1 MSKSLNFAYQWI
13 GPKGP
18 ITNNRVPTIVDLSHA
33 QFDFESGASGDLL
46 QYPYFY
52 NMFNNFNIVP
62 ACIAN
67 KDLIHLYELNFSSY
81 HYRDWRKLFSIND
94 GPFSDQLVEPGQIDH
109 LLANKGYFL
118 ITILFEGWAHDKLF
132 DEMSKF
138 FTHYNIPLDRVIYVS
153 NCQNA
158 EELHNVYC
166 KTRGIDP
173 LLNVEYIPTCR
184 IHQTGVEQP
193 LRDRKNNPYVPG
205 PRKKD
210 FLCFQRR
217 WSDHRLV
224 FFLSMWRKGLLDNF
238 YMSMSN
244 KQPESG
250 ASFKSNIEQV
260 TRRHPR
266 FKITDQE
273 IVKSE
278 QVLPLILDTT
288 NFDRYPMEASAD
300 DVEQYYKD
308 SMINIISETNFFTP
322 EIHLNEKTYKPI
334 AFKQQFIMMA
344 SPHSLQHL
352 KDVGF
357 KTFDKW
363 WNEGYDKIVNNDDR
377 MEEINRIVEDISNWT
392 DEKKVQFTHEVKDI
406 VEYNCEH
413 SATMSHLEVKHFEE
427 KYGN

>member
-1 MSKSLNFAYQWI
+1 MSKSLNFAFQWI

-18 ITNNRVPTIVDLSHA
+18 ITNNRVPTIIDLVRA
-33 QFDFESGASGDLL
+33 QFGKSAPGDLL
-46 QYPYFY
+46 QDPHFY
-52 NMFNNFNIVP
+52 EIFGNN
-62 ACIAN
+62 AN
-67 KDLIHLYELNFSSY
+67 LVSCHKIPKGNVLYELNFSTY
-81 HYRDWRKLFSIND
+81 HYRNWRKMFSIND
-94 GPFSDQLVEPGQIDH
+94 GPFSDQLREPGQIDY
-109 LLANKGYFL
+109 LLANNGYFL
-118 ITILFEGWAHDKLF
+118 ITILFEGWVHNQLF
-132 DEMSKF
+132 DELINF
-138 FTHYNIPLDRVIYVS
+138 FTHYNIPLDRVIYVTNCS
-153 NCQNA
+153 NANEMYNA
-158 EELHNVYC
+158 YC
-166 KTRGIDP
+166 EARGIDP

-184 IHQTGVEQP
+184 IHQTGVEEP
-193 LRDRKNNPYVPG
+193 LRDRKTNPYVPG

-244 KQPESG
+244 TQPESG

-260 TRRHPR
+260 ARRHPK
-266 FKITDQE
+266 FKITDE
-273 IVKSE
+273 EVVNSE

-288 NFDRYPMEASAD
+288 NFDRYPMESSAN

-334 AFKQQFIMMA
+334 AFKQPFIMMSA
-344 SPHSLQHL
+344 PYSLQHL

-377 MEEINRIVEDISNWT
+377 MEEINRIVEEISNWT

-413 SATMSHLEVKHFEE
+413 LATMSHPEVKHFEE

>member
-1 MSKSLNFAYQWI
+1 MSKSLNFVYEWI

-18 ITNNRVPTIVDLSHA
+18 ITNNRLPTIADFSYA
-33 QFDFESGASGDLL
+33 QFRHKQEDYSQEPF
-46 QYPYFY
+46 FY
-52 NMFNNFNIVP
+52 EMFDNYNILP
-62 ACIAN
+62 MCSTN
-67 KDLIHLYELNFSSY
+67 KNLINLYEINFSGY
-81 HYRDWRKLFSIND
+81 HYRNWTRIIEDAFAQGNNKNALNFKKSYV
-94 GPFSDQLVEPGQIDH
+94 LV
-109 LLANKGYFL
+109 
-118 ITILFEGWAHDKLF
+118 TIPFEGWVHDKMF
-132 DEMSKF
+132 DMLYTQFSKNEF
-138 FTHYNIPLDRVIYVS
+138 PLDRVIYVS

-158 EELHNVYC
+158 EEMHTAYC
-166 KTRGIDP
+166 EARGKDA

-193 LRDRKNNPYVPG
+193 LRDRKDNPYVPG
-205 PRKKD
+205 LRKKD

-334 AFKQQFIMMA
+334 AFKQPFIMMA
-344 SPHSLQHL
+344 SPHSLQHI

-363 WNEGYDKIVNNDDR
+363 WSEDYDKIINNDDR
-377 MEEINRIVEDISNWT
+377 MIEINRIVEEIASWT
-392 DEKKVQFTHEVKDI
+392 NEKKVQFTHDVKDI

-413 SATMSHLEVKHFEE
+413 LATMFHPEVKRFEE